1 MKKLMLCVL
10 CVLLLLPVSDR
21 ASAESLYEKA
31 ASLVGLDGLEAGL
44 TEEEREIGGTLR
56 GDGQYDASGALS
68 RLWRRLL
75 ESLRDSLHSQL
86 RFAAALIALC
96 LFCALASA
104 LTKEKSAMGTVSLAA
119 CCAAAAWIA
128 GDWDSGIAQATNTL
142 TRLSDYSKAAL
153 PVVFTAAAAAGA
165 PSSASVRYASACLAL
180 DVLMS
185 AADRLILP
193 LIYSYL
199 SLAVSGS
206 IFDNPVL
213 RAVQRLVKW
222 CCVTSMT
229 VMTLAFGAYIS
240 LSGLVA
246 GSADALAVKAARS
259 VIAAALPV
267 VGGILSDSAAALLSA
282 AGAIRSTAGIFS
294 LLAVCAI
301 CMGPF
306 VFLSVKMLLLKAVG
320 TLAEIL
326 PGGALSRLLE
336 ECSNAFAML
345 LGLVGCC
352 GSILFLSLMAGMKA
366 VSSG

>member
-1 MKKLMLCVL
+1 MKRFLLCVL
-10 CVLLLLPVSDR
+10 CALLLLPLTGT
-21 ASAESLYEKA
+21 ASAESLYERA
-31 ASLVGLDGLEAGL
+31 ASLVGLDGLETGL

-56 GDGQYDASGALS
+56 ADGQYDAAGALA
-68 RLWRRLL
+68 RLWQRLL
-75 ESLRDSLHSQL
+75 DSLRESLRSEL
-86 RFAAALIALC
+86 RFAAALIALS
-96 LFCALASA
+96 LFCTLASA
-104 LTKEKSAMGTVSLAA
+104 LVKGKSAMETISLAA

-128 GDWDSGIAQATNTL
+128 GDWDSGIAQATAAL

-165 PSSASVRYASACLAL
+165 PGSASVRYASACLAL

-222 CCVTSMT
+222 CCVTAMT

-246 GSADALAVKAARS
+246 ASTDALAVKTARS

-301 CMGPF
+301 CVGPF
-306 VFLSVKMLLLKAVG
+306 VFLSVKMLLLKAAG
-320 TLAEIL
+320 TVAEIL
-326 PGGALSRLLE
+326 PGGALSRLLG
-336 ECSNAFAML
+336 ECANAFAML
-345 LGLVGCC
+345 LGLLGCC

-366 VSSG
+366 VSGG